1 MLCEITNIDDPV
13 ALYPVML
20 PPRLRTV
27 VVVVVVAVAAAVV
40 VVVVVVVVKFI
51 APIVG
56 SELFG
61 CNI

>member
-27 VVVVVVAVAAAVV
+27 VVVVVAVAAVV